1 MGAKILYIAGSGR
14 SGSTILDNILG
25 QIDGFVSVGEVRF
38 VWERGVVEDRT
49 CACGQPFSECPFWTG
64 VLSDAGVD
72 HPTDAQHMLG
82 LLAHGTRAR
91 QIPRMMGP
99 RSVRRRFADQLHELS
114 GRLSGLYRAIAE
126 RSEAR
131 VIVDSS
137 KLPTYGWWLQQ
148 MAGVDLRV
156 VHLVRDPRAT
166 AYSWRR
172 KKALPDKREGGFMQQ
187 QGPLKA
193 SGLWTLW
200 NATAQIF
207 WRRSGRY
214 LRVRYEDFV
223 RDPRA
228 TVERI
233 CAFVDEPAATLP
245 FVSDHEVALE
255 PSHSVAGNPSRFTT
269 GTVALRPDDE
279 WRTKIPFR
287 DRAVVTA
294 VTWPLLLQLGYSSD
308 GSSDGSA

>member
-1 MGAKILYIAGSGR
+1 MDAKILYIAGSGR

-49 CACGQPFSECPFWTG
+49 CACGQPFSQCPFWRG
-64 VLSDAGVD
+64 VLADAGVD
-72 HPTDAQHMLG
+72 RPEDAQRMLH

-99 RSVRRRFADQLHELS
+99 RSVRHRFVRQLHQLAE
-114 GRLSGLYRAIAE
+114 RLSGVYRAIGD
-126 RSEAR
+126 RSQAR

-223 RDPRA
+223 RDP
-228 TVERI
+228 
-233 CAFVDEPAATLP
+233 
-245 FVSDHEVALE
+245 
-255 PSHSVAGNPSRFTT
+255 
-269 GTVALRPDDE
+269 
-279 WRTKIPFR
+279 
-287 DRAVVTA
+287 
-294 VTWPLLLQLGYSSD
+294 
-308 GSSDGSA
+308 